1 MPNGDVTGPL
11 SGFDSRTSVGMA
23 TLDGMPTLDTAGL
36 GDGVAAFAGA
46 RTPGLTGAED

>member
-11 SGFDSRTSVGMA
+11 RGFDSRTPVGMA
-23 TLDGMPTLDTAGL
+23 TLDTAGL
-36 GDGVAAFAGA
+36 GVGVAAFTGA